1 MLEARQVDLQRELD
15 RLRVELE
22 ELRVS
27 RRRLVLA
34 ADADRRTIER
44 DLHDGIHQHLIALAV
59 SLQLA
64 RQAEGSDPLAVPALL
79 AEMGRAVQDALEET
93 AQLSQRIYP
102 ASLEAVDLAAV
113 LRSASAAAGVSATID
128 VSAAVSYPPGAVMTI
143 HLCWLDTLARAGDG
157 ARDDDR
163 RARPGRR
170 PDVPDHRGRDRVG
183 SGSRPPP
190 GASRGPRRARHDHVA
205 APRRDRRGVLAPDG
219 SMTLAAVREVE
230 DDGLDALVDRRFPGQ
245 AELQEDR
252 VDHLLDRPLG
262 QDERRRSPRCS
273 SPLPSRAARRA
284 HAGSDSLSGESSSR
298 AFSATSA
305 STTFGSKT
313 EPPSATAWIAATSWS
328 RSFTRSFS
336 R

>member
-22 ELRVS
+22 ELRAS

-64 RQAEGSDPLAVPALL
+64 RQAEGSDPVAVPALL

-102 ASLEAVDLAAV
+102 ATLEAVDLAAL
-113 LRSASAAAGVSATID
+113 LRSASAAAGVSATIRRVRGRQLPAGGRD
-128 VSAAVSYPPGAVMTI
+128 DDPP
-143 HLCWLDTLARAGDG
+143 LLARH
-157 ARDDDR
+157 ARSCRRRRKDDDR

-190 GASRGPRRARHDHVA
+190 GASRGPRRAPHDHVA
-205 APRRDRRGVLAPDG
+205 APTAG
-219 SMTLAAVREVE
+219 
-230 DDGLDALVDRRFPGQ
+230 
-245 AELQEDR
+245 
-252 VDHLLDRPLG
+252 
-262 QDERRRSPRCS
+262 
-273 SPLPSRAARRA
+273 PSWRAR
-284 HAGSDSLSGESSSR
+284 
-298 AFSATSA
+298 
-305 STTFGSKT
+305 
-313 EPPSATAWIAATSWS
+313 S
-328 RSFTRSFS
+328 RSDR
-336 R
+336 